1 MNKFSKIV
9 SSIAGKIQSS
19 FLKIRPYNIISLNP
33 KEHVIHLI
41 VFRSGKILTFLRRGY
56 GPYLNYLNIY
66 LYDNEDNYSTP
77 QKYELDYLDLFEKES
92 IVNHGIY
99 CTFELENEDL
109 IICYSSKIEIRK
121 KVNNI
126 YSLIKK
132 ISYMGRVSEMKA
144 KKLKNNRFIVGREF
158 SISIQLWG
166 RNTINNNYEC
176 MYEKK
181 LPCHMNYSL
190 YINDNSFLIH
200 EGKKF
205 LFYKHNFNNVNN
217 KLLKEYE
224 SQNIFHVEK
233 LGKRINKREIIK
245 MYDFICEI
253 SCKITN
259 GNMGVPKCVYKNNIY
274 FFKQENKQILL
285 VNANN
290 LKIVKKYYIDLDS
303 ENFYDCTI
311 KVISKD
317 KILVLLGNTELIEYK
332 VNKKNEFFKNRSCSE
347 NKSKFKAH
355 LIKEKNGDLVFYG
368 NKILFFNKKELISD

>member
-19 FLKIRPYNIISLNP
+19 FLKIRPYKIISLKP

-41 VFRSGKILTFLRRGY
+41 VFRNGKILALVRRGY
-56 GPYLNYLNIY
+56 ESILNYFNIY

-77 QKYELDYLDLFEKES
+77 QKYEFDCLDLYDKDCFVS
-92 IVNHGIY
+92 FGIY
-99 CTFELENEDL
+99 CSFELENEDL
-109 IICYSSKIEIRK
+109 IICYGNQIEIRK

-132 ISYMGRVSEMKA
+132 ISYREKFSKMKT

-158 SISIQLWG
+158 SFKIQLWG
-166 RNTINNNYEC
+166 KNTINNNYEC
-176 MYEKK
+176 MYEKI
-181 LPCHMNYSL
+181 LPCNMYYSL

-224 SQNIFHVEK
+224 SENIFHVEQ
-233 LGKRINKREIIK
+233 LGNRINKREIIK

-259 GNMGVPKCVYKNNIY
+259 DNMGVPKCVYKNYIY
-274 FFKQENKQILL
+274 FFKKENKQILL

-290 LKIVKKYYIDLDS
+290 LKIVDKYYIDLSS
-303 ENFYDCTI
+303 ENFHDCI

-317 KILVLLGNTELIEYK
+317 KILVLLGNIELIEYK
-332 VNKKNEFFKNRSCSE
+332 VNNKNEFFQNRSCSE
-347 NKSKFKAH
+347 NKSKYKAH
-355 LIKEKNGDLVFYG
+355 LIEGKNGDLIYYG
-368 NKILFFNKKELISD
+368 DKILFFNKNELISD